1 MLLFRLEWRK
11 RWEQGK
17 SPLSSASRLGVSGE
31 WRLEVPWLL
40 SVSTLRPCHRVLEK
54 ELGGI
59 CMFTAMKCR
68 PSVILLHILFWFSLH
83 DICYSTPSDIECLRL
98 VKLSLKDPE
107 NNVFYSWNFDNT
119 SEGSICK
126 FNGVECW
133 HPDENK
139 VLNLRLS
146 NMGLQGQFPS
156 GLENCTSLTGLD
168 LSSNNLSGTIPVDI
182 AKKIPYVTS
191 LDLSFNDFSGQ
202 IPVNLSDCT
211 YLNSLKLQHNNLT
224 GQIPGQLSILSR
236 LTEFDVSDNHL
247 SGPIPA
253 LQAKLTQS
261 NFANNPGLC
270 GAPLGACAGTSK
282 KINAG
287 VIIGSAIGGVVI
299 TIIIVGVVLYF
310 CMRRMPIKKKEKIDI
325 EENKWAKSIKG
336 AKGTK
341 VSMFEKSVSKM
352 KLSDLMKATDDFSK
366 ENIIGTG
373 RTGMMYKATLPDGTS
388 LAIKRLQ
395 DSQQSENQFV
405 SEMATLGNVRHQ
417 NLVSLLGYCV
427 AKKERLLVYKYMPK
441 GTLYD
446 QLHGSGAQG
455 KSMEWPTRLKISI
468 GAAKGL
474 AWLHHSCNPRILH
487 RNISSKCILLDE
499 DYEPKI
505 SDFGLARLMNP
516 IDTHLST
523 FVNGEFGD
531 LGYVAPEYA
540 RTLVAT
546 PKGDVYSFGVVLLEL
561 VTGEKP
567 TQVSKA
573 SENFRGSL
581 VDWITFLSNNS
592 LLQDAIDK
600 SVIGK
605 DYDSELLQFMKVA
618 CACALSGPKERPT
631 MFEVYQLLRAIGEK
645 YHFTADDDIFLP
657 PLSSDADNLD
667 ELIVAK

>member
-1 MLLFRLEWRK
+1 
-11 RWEQGK
+11 
-17 SPLSSASRLGVSGE
+17 
-31 WRLEVPWLL
+31 
-40 SVSTLRPCHRVLEK
+40 
-54 ELGGI
+54 
-59 CMFTAMKCR
+59 
-68 PSVILLHILFWFSLH
+68 
-83 DICYSTPSDIECLRL
+83 
-98 VKLSLKDPE
+98 
-107 NNVFYSWNFDNT
+107 
-119 SEGSICK
+119 
-126 FNGVECW
+126 
-133 HPDENK
+133 
-139 VLNLRLS
+139 
-146 NMGLQGQFPS
+146 
-156 GLENCTSLTGLD
+156 
-168 LSSNNLSGTIPVDI
+168 
-182 AKKIPYVTS
+182 
-191 LDLSFNDFSGQ
+191 
-202 IPVNLSDCT
+202 
-211 YLNSLKLQHNNLT
+211 
-224 GQIPGQLSILSR
+224 
-236 LTEFDVSDNHL
+236 
-247 SGPIPA
+247 
-253 LQAKLTQS
+253 
-261 NFANNPGLC
+261 
-270 GAPLGACAGTSK
+270 
-282 KINAG
+282 
-287 VIIGSAIGGVVI
+287 
-299 TIIIVGVVLYF
+299 
-310 CMRRMPIKKKEKIDI
+310 
-325 EENKWAKSIKG
+325 
-336 AKGTK
+336 
-341 VSMFEKSVSKM
+341 
-352 KLSDLMKATDDFSK
+352 
-366 ENIIGTG
+366 
-373 RTGMMYKATLPDGTS
+373 MYKATLPDGTS

-455 KSMEWPTRLKISI
+455 KSMEWPIRLKISI

-561 VTGEKP
+561 ITGEKP
-567 TQVSKA
+567 TQVSRA

-618 CACALSGPKERPT
+618 CACAISGPKERPT

-657 PLSSDADNLD
+657 PLSIDADNLD

>member
-1 MLLFRLEWRK
+1 M
-11 RWEQGK
+11 
-17 SPLSSASRLGVSGE
+17 
-31 WRLEVPWLL
+31 
-40 SVSTLRPCHRVLEK
+40 SV
-54 ELGGI
+54 
-59 CMFTAMKCR
+59 AMKCR
-68 PSVILLHILFWFSLH
+68 LSVSLLQMLIWFLLNNIS
-83 DICYSTPSDIECLRL
+83 YGTVSDIQCLYL
-98 VKLSLKDPE
+98 IHKSLKDPE
-107 NNVFYSWNFDNT
+107 NSLTYSWNFDNK
-119 SEGSICK
+119 SEGAICR
-126 FNGVECW
+126 FAGVECW
-133 HPDENK
+133 HPDENR

-146 NMGLQGQFPS
+146 NMGLQGAFPL

-168 LSSNNLSGTIPVDI
+168 LSSNSLSGPIPADI
-182 AKKIPYVTS
+182 SRKIPYVTA
-191 LDLSFNDFSGQ
+191 LDLSFNGFSGE

-211 YLNSLKLQHNNLT
+211 YLNSLKLQHNKLT
-224 GQIPGQLSILSR
+224 GQIPGQLIR
-236 LTEFDVSDNHL
+236 LARLMDFDVSDNQL
-247 SGPIPA
+247 SGPIPSF
-253 LQAKLTQS
+253 QKKFPQS
-261 NFANNPGLC
+261 SFSNNLNLC
-270 GAPLGACAGTSK
+270 GDILNVDCTGTSK
-282 KINAG
+282 KSNTG
-287 VIIGSAIGGVVI
+287 VIIGSAVGGVVI
-299 TIIIVGVVLYF
+299 TIIIVAVVLYF
-310 CMRRMPIKKKEKIDI
+310 CMRKMPIKKKEKKDTVI

-336 AKGTK
+336 VKRAK

-352 KLSDLMKATDDFSK
+352 QLIDLMKATNDFDN

-373 RTGMMYKATLPDGTS
+373 RTGTMYKATLPDGTF

-395 DSQQSENQFV
+395 DSQQSENQFE

-417 NLVSLLGYCV
+417 NLVPLLGYCI
-427 AKKERLLVYKYMPK
+427 AKKERLLVYKYMAK

-455 KSMEWPTRLKISI
+455 GSMEWPTRLKISI

-567 TQVSKA
+567 TQVSNA
-573 SENFRGSL
+573 SESFRGSL
-581 VDWITFLSNNS
+581 VEWITFLSNNS

-600 SVIGK
+600 SLIGK

-631 MFEVYQLLRAIGEK
+631 MFEVYQFLRAIGER
-645 YHFTADDDIFLP
+645 YHFTTDDGILMMP
-657 PLSSDADNLD
+657 AESTDAENLD

>member
-1 MLLFRLEWRK
+1 M
-11 RWEQGK
+11 
-17 SPLSSASRLGVSGE
+17 
-31 WRLEVPWLL
+31 
-40 SVSTLRPCHRVLEK
+40 SV
-54 ELGGI
+54 
-59 CMFTAMKCR
+59 AMKCR
-68 PSVILLHILFWFSLH
+68 LSVTLLQMLIWFLLNNIS
-83 DICYSTPSDIECLRL
+83 YGTVSDIQCLEL
-98 VKLSLKDPE
+98 IQKSLKDPE
-107 NNVFYSWNFDNT
+107 NSLTYSWKFDNK
-119 SEGSICK
+119 SEGAICR
-126 FNGVECW
+126 FAGVECW
-133 HPDENK
+133 HPDENR
-139 VLNLRLS
+139 VLYLRLS
-146 NMGLQGQFPS
+146 NMGLQGEFPL

-168 LSSNNLSGTIPVDI
+168 LSSNSLSGPIPADI
-182 AKKIPYVTS
+182 SRKIPFVTV
-191 LDLSFNDFSGQ
+191 LDLSFNGFSGE
-202 IPVNLSDCT
+202 IPVNLSNCS
-211 YLNSLKLQHNNLT
+211 YLNSLKLQHNKLT
-224 GQIPGQLSILSR
+224 GQIPGQLIR
-236 LTEFDVSDNHL
+236 LARLQDFDVSDNQL
-247 SGPIPA
+247 SGPIPSFP
-253 LQAKLTQS
+253 KKFPQS
-261 NFANNPGLC
+261 SFLNNLNLC
-270 GAPLGACAGTSK
+270 GDILNVDCTGTSK
-282 KINAG
+282 KSNTG
-287 VIIGSAIGGVVI
+287 VIIGSAVGGVVI
-299 TIIIVGVVLYF
+299 TIIAVAVVLYF
-310 CMRRMPIKKKEKIDI
+310 CMRKMPVKKKEKKGTVI

-336 AKGTK
+336 

-352 KLSDLMKATDDFSK
+352 QLIDLMKATNDFNN

-373 RTGMMYKATLPDGTS
+373 RTGAMYKATLPDGTF

-417 NLVSLLGYCV
+417 NLVPLLGYCI
-427 AKKERLLVYKYMPK
+427 AKKERLLVYKYMAK

-446 QLHGSGAQG
+446 QLHGSGAKG
-455 KSMEWPTRLKISI
+455 GSMEWSTRLKISI

-567 TQVSKA
+567 TQVSGA
-573 SENFRGSL
+573 SESFRGSL
-581 VDWITFLSNNS
+581 VEWITFLSNNS

-600 SVIGK
+600 SLIGK

-631 MFEVYQLLRAIGEK
+631 MFEVYQFLRAIGER
-645 YHFTADDDIFLP
+645 YHFTTDDGILMMP
-657 PLSSDADNLD
+657 PESTDAENLD